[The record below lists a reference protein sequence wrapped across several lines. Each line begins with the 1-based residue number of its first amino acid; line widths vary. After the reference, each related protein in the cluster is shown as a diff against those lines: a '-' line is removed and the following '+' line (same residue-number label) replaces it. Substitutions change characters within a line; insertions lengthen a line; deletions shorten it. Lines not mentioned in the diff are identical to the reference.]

1 MKINS
6 VTDING
12 TVIPFAENVKTEQ
25 SDFSDYLSQAQEQ
38 TKTVSLDDIF
48 EKASKTYG
56 VDEKLLKAMAK
67 TESNFDPNATS
78 YSGAMGIMQ
87 LMPETAKELGVMDA
101 YDPEQNIMGGAKYI
115 ASLIERYDGNVTY
128 AVAAYNAGSGNVDK
142 YGGIPPFEQV
152 QNYVKKIAGYL
163 KNNDYEIPQQADLVS
178 YTTTQSV
185 PDEVGEPQTL
195 GEQITDKIR
204 ELFTYDEYLEFLE
217 LFLQQLTERLQQ
229 KLNEKKQNVTELGEA
244 QQNADQDEL
253 QNTDSDAYN
262 AYQNFPSNNRIAVL
276 LRPNNGN

>member
-142 YGGIPPFEQV
+142 WIANGTIKADGSDIENIPYKETN
-152 QNYVKKIAGYL
+152 NYVRKIL
-163 KNNDYEIPQQADLVS
+163 RDYEIYKNL
-178 YTTTQSV
+178 Y
-185 PDEVGEPQTL
+185 E
-195 GEQITDKIR
+195 
-204 ELFTYDEYLEFLE
+204 
-217 LFLQQLTERLQQ
+217 
-229 KLNEKKQNVTELGEA
+229 
-244 QQNADQDEL
+244 
-253 QNTDSDAYN
+253 
-262 AYQNFPSNNRIAVL
+262 
-276 LRPNNGN
+276 

>member
-78 YSGAMGIMQ
+78 HSGAMGIMQ

-115 ASLIERYDGNVTY
+115 ASLIERYNGNVTY

-163 KNNDYEIPQQADLVS
+163 KNNDYEIPQQADRVS

-185 PDEVGEPQTL
+185 PDEVEEPQTL

-204 ELFTYDEYLEFLE
+204 ELFTYDEYLDFLE
-217 LFLQQLTERLQQ
+217 LFLQQLTERLQK
-229 KLNEKKQNVTELGEA
+229 KLDEKTQDLAENETAEQTTPSEVT
-244 QQNADQDEL
+244 
-253 QNTDSDAYN
+253 QNTDNEAYH